1 MIEARVFSLRSRE
14 EADQYSD
21 ALALQVRAMSSP
33 HPVLCADHRPVRIY
47 PQAVTDR
54 LIELFVE
61 MNTRLERVAILVSQ
75 TNATLFLQLQRI
87 VREAGYEN
95 RRVFH
100 EQEDALPHLG
110 AVLDADELASARAF
124 LAEYTP
130 G

>member
-1 MIEARVFSLRSRE
+1 
-14 EADQYSD
+14 
-21 ALALQVRAMSSP
+21 MSSP

-100 EQEDALPHLG
+100 EPEDALPHLG
-110 AVLDADELASARAF
+110 AGLDADELASARAF